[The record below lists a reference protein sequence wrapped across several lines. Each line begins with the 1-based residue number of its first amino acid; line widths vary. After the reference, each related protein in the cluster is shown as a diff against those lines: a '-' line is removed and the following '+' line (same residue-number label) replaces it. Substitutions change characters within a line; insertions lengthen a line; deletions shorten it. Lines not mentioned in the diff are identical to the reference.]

1 MKSKDLVSDLRL
13 GKSVVYLKETYGQE
27 FLEECGL
34 GNLRRNHA
42 WANRIENL
50 NIVGKYLKKEEEVE
64 SLEYLVDTV
73 RNVSWDQVRR
83 IKNRDGVVN
92 GIEKIN
98 QTYTRFLDKV
108 YSQRNVEEIVED
120 NVLSLSRAE
129 REVNDWYQGMLVVN
143 NPSNYLRERLDE
155 LEDRGINTRVGREH
169 AQSYLNEVS
178 SKVDGNF
185 VEKELIN
192 LVNVLEAFSRKWEV
206 DYNEI
211 VLPKKR
217 SVKKIG
223 LIGISA
229 LALLCTSVAVAQ
241 DYNWDV
247 VKEGELVLEVAPKE
261 KVEISLAVKR
271 LELDE
276 ASPISYGNNNNVYF
290 DWKDKRIDKKTVVSV
305 DGDSVDFDELRKNLV
320 DDNIFVIDE
329 NGKKVRNLSDGLKLN
344 IKSANGNPL
353 ATDYGPC
360 NTRWM
365 FLVNEVYRCDVSPLD
380 FFGV

>member
-290 DWKDKRIDKKTVVSV
+290 IIFLNLLNKK
-305 DGDSVDFDELRKNLV
+305 
-320 DDNIFVIDE
+320 I
-329 NGKKVRNLSDGLKLN
+329 
-344 IKSANGNPL
+344 
-353 ATDYGPC
+353 
-360 NTRWM
+360 
-365 FLVNEVYRCDVSPLD
+365 
-380 FFGV
+380 

>member
-344 IKSANGNPL
+344 IKIANGNPL